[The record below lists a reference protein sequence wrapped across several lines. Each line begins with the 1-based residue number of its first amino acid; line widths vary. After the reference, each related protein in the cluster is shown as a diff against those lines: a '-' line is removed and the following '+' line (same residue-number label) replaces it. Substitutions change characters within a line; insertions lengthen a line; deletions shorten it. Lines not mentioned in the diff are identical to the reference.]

1 MLVETISSQRRQENP
16 CHKTIYPIF
25 NTIHISNHF
34 SKKVFNRLM
43 KYKLQTYTYPLIISF
58 LSSCLVF
65 ITWCATLRLSDF
77 PMEIDAT
84 TIMLSLLPLIIGI
97 MRIWTESI
105 NSEEIHVD
113 TSNASKQDSQN
124 SNSSASNNGN
134 VGLIVSGLKS
144 VAQLTPII
152 AGISFI
158 FVLVQYWVVMNNN
171 LSAAIHATTLQLAEY
186 KYEWISTVFTIAAL
200 FYLTYPPKILSIG
213 LFDATHNLIHKS
225 QSRKNAICKPLAC
238 LALPTFLYYLLMGI
252 LLCITTIF
260 LSYQLSWPH
269 TPLTSLFILVFI
281 SISFTHGNNH
291 LLNNSFPL
299 EGKIKKSENWMR
311 NSRPLKII
319 LSLTFLVLIV
329 FPMETLAPIFRTS
342 VTLGSAISSGTENI
356 TDSNS
361 NIYSCVFSIKEG
373 KSEPIAFGVVLS
385 SKGSSI
391 HSLSPIY
398 NTSTKDYMKRK
409 SDNKLYPYRLVET
422 YTKSPDNFYIEKYN
436 SSLHMYDPISGKCFS
451 HNPPPFRETA
461 APRTKLVIRNIP

>member
-1 MLVETISSQRRQENP
+1 MLVTTISSQSRQENP

-43 KYKLQTYTYPLIISF
+43 KYKLQTCTYPLIISF

-65 ITWCATLRLSDF
+65 ITWCAALHLSDF

-84 TIMLSLLPLIIGI
+84 TITLSLLPLIIGS
-97 MRIWTESI
+97 MRIWTELI
-105 NSEEIHVD
+105 NSEEIHID
-113 TSNASKQDSQN
+113 TSNANKQDSQN
-124 SNSSASNNGN
+124 SSSSANNNGN
-134 VGLIVSGLKS
+134 VGPIVGGLKS

-158 FVLVQYWVVMNNN
+158 FVLTQYWVVMNNN
-171 LSAAIHATTLQLAEY
+171 LSAAIHATTIQLAEY
-186 KYEWISTVFTIAAL
+186 KYEWISTVFIIAIL
-200 FYLTYPPKILSIG
+200 FYLTYPPKILSIA
-213 LFDATHNLIHKS
+213 LFDLIYKY
-225 QSRKNAICKPLAC
+225 QDRKNTIYKPSTNLAF
-238 LALPTFLYYLLMGI
+238 PTIIYYLLMVALSG
-252 LLCITTIF
+252 TTATF

-269 TPLTSLFILVFI
+269 TPLTSLFILTFI

-299 EGKIKKSENWMR
+299 EGKINKSENWMQ
-311 NSRPLKII
+311 NSPPLKIA
-319 LSLTFLVLIV
+319 LSLIFLASIIL
-329 FPMETLAPIFRTS
+329 PGGTLVPAIKTS
-342 VTLGSAISSGTENI
+342 VILGSTISTNTENI
-356 TDSNS
+356 TDSNT
-361 NIYSCVFSIKEG
+361 NIYSCVFSVKEG
-373 KSEPIAFGVVLS
+373 KSEPVTFGVILS

-391 HSLSPIY
+391 HSLSPVY

-409 SDNKLYPYRLVET
+409 NDNKLYPYRLAET

-461 APRTKLVIRNIP
+461 VPRTKLVIRNIP